1 MTSIRIGAGRMLLAT
16 ALAWASLAAAA
27 GAPDF
32 TGTWQINPAKGQNLG
47 MMAAVKQT
55 VTITQT
61 ANELKIAEASDFQGQ
76 KSERAVRYDLE
87 GAPVVNEATMG
98 GANETVAKW
107 DGAKLVVTWTSEG
120 AVAGTKNVR
129 TETRSLSADGRTMT
143 VESVRGNN
151 KPMVMVFDRIK

>member
-1 MTSIRIGAGRMLLAT
+1 MLAT

-61 ANELKIAEASDFQGQ
+61 ANELKIAEAVREGVSFHDP
-76 KSERAVRYDLE
+76 RAHADQDALHARRLGLLGKISTVSPRTRNVPRSNATSLRRY
-87 GAPVVNEATMG
+87 
-98 GANETVAKW
+98 
-107 DGAKLVVTWTSEG
+107 
-120 AVAGTKNVR
+120 
-129 TETRSLSADGRTMT
+129 
-143 VESVRGNN
+143 
-151 KPMVMVFDRIK
+151 